1 MNEILVENQLTFKDA
16 PSPAESGS
24 SEGSSSST
32 IRTLILNTNEQED
45 DEMLNMMDEILD
57 SDDEEDPL
65 ANLSVIERERA
76 LIMADEADADL
87 LTCVAPTRT
96 KNEAVVRLIQQ
107 SRSYRRLKRLMLK
120 SRAMHLWF

>member
-32 IRTLILNTNEQED
+32 IRTLILNTNAQED